1 VSRIGALLLS
11 PWLQFGRGIV
21 ALISCLLALEVFRM
35 IDLSVIAIPEAYI
48 PFMLAAAIVM
58 AVIIGKLVNDTFYH
72 AAVDNKIAEGKIESA
87 AELPQ
92 DKRYLFGT
100 VVSMILAIGVGAY
113 FTPYVINYIGIVGAG
128 QWTFVAFAGV
138 LSAIAVAV
146 FILILHWGLRE
157 FLVRASDY
165 AVDLAQTVKDTATK
179 VTEVK
184 TVVEEAKEIVTPTR
198 SDDEQLP

>member
-11 PWLQFGRGIV
+11 PWLQVGRGVV

-35 IDLSVIAIPEAYI
+35 IDLSIIAIPEAYI

-72 AAVDNKIAEGKIESA
+72 AAVDNKIAEGKIASA

-100 VVSMILAIGVGAY
+100 VVSMILAIGAGVY
-113 FTPYVINYIGIVGAG
+113 LTPYVIDYIGIVGAG
-128 QWTFVAFAGV
+128 QWTFVMFAGI

-165 AVDLAQTVKDTATK
+165 AVDLAETVKESAGKVAT
-179 VTEVK
+179 VK
-184 TVVEEAKEIVTPTR
+184 ATVEEAKDAVAPKQ
-198 SDDEQLP
+198 DDEQLP

>member
-1 VSRIGALLLS
+1 
-11 PWLQFGRGIV
+11 
-21 ALISCLLALEVFRM
+21 M
-35 IDLSVIAIPEAYI
+35 IDLTVIAIPEAFI

-72 AAVDNKIAEGKIESA
+72 TAVDNKIAEGKIASA

-100 VVSMILAIGVGAY
+100 VVSMILAIGVGVYA
-113 FTPYVINYIGIVGAG
+113 TPYVINYIGIVGAG
-128 QWTFVAFAGV
+128 QWTFVMFAGI
-138 LSAIAVAV
+138 LSAIFVAV

-165 AVDLAQTVKDTATK
+165 AVDLAETVKESADKIATVK
-179 VTEVK
+179 ATVEEVK
-184 TVVEEAKEIVTPTR
+184 DIAVPKK
-198 SDDEQLP
+198 DDEQLP